1 MNYKHDGNAYVES
14 DDMTSVGRY
23 QSIMNVALK
32 SNLEDNYEIVEYPI
46 VYWVVLDT
54 TIDASAM
61 VWVNEN
67 TYEYGSGVP
76 YVDNIPEGL
85 EIANSSAP
93 HDVGN
98 QTATI
103 ELMPINADGYN
114 NVTVIYPTMGWAVN
128 GTHAESS
135 TSYEVTKKYI
145 TRYDFY
151 VTIDGHMDDVVP
163 YNGDYRS
170 PGYGTTLNIN
180 DFGAVLITD
189 MSREWDPIAEI
200 YAGRNQC
207 EVGQYEYTIWVTIT
221 DSNVLSNYAFDIN
234 NEPCVEEVDV
244 DSISIYDEHPDI
256 VEPTI
261 LDTSNYCY
269 IMKIT
274 FDWYIEGE

>member
-1 MNYKHDGNAYVES
+1 
-14 DDMTSVGRY
+14 
-23 QSIMNVALK
+23 
-32 SNLEDNYEIVEYPI
+32 
-46 VYWVVLDT
+46 
-54 TIDASAM
+54 M

-85 EIANSSAP
+85 EIASSSAP
-93 HDVGN
+93 HAVGN
-98 QTATI
+98 HTATI

-151 VTIDGHMDDVVP
+151 VTINGYREDVVP
-163 YNGDYRS
+163 YNGEYKS
-170 PGYGTTLNIN
+170 PGYNTKLNYT
-180 DFGAVLITD
+180 DFDAIRITD
-189 MSREWDPIAEI
+189 MSREWDSEAHI
-200 YAGRNQC
+200 YAGHNQY
-207 EVGQYEYTIWVTIT
+207 EVGEYEYTIWVTIT
-221 DSNVLSNYAFDIN
+221 DSNVLSNYEFDIN
-234 NEPCVEEVDV
+234 NEPCVEYVQE
-244 DSISIYDEHPDI
+244 DSISVYDEYPDI

-261 LDTSNYCY
+261 LDTSEYHY